1 MKITATQAVAIGVK
15 IFAGVSTGYFVY
27 KATEE
32 KTRELVYEGNML
44 TAFTIGAGQTY
55 LALMAG
61 QIAFWIM

>member
-1 MKITATQAVAIGVK
+1 MKITVNQAVTIGVK
-15 IFAGVSTGYFVY
+15 ILTGVSTGYFVY

-32 KTRELVYEGNML
+32 KAKELAQKGNML

-61 QIAFWIM
+61 QIAFWIC